1 MGSETPYHPPMLGW
15 FILTIALGYGWARLF
30 AGYPR
35 PEAGIQV
42 LAAREVAFLDAAAQA
57 TFPPGGA
64 IPASGREAGIP
75 AYTDR
80 WLQALQPRMRL
91 LIRLLFCLMEQATLF
106 FPAPRPRGFRRF
118 SSLSLEQRA
127 TALESWRTSRLYP
140 RRLVFESL
148 RAILTMG
155 FFSHPPVLRQL
166 GLAPLDIET
175 PVCEADLLYPPIG
188 RDPEAIVFTA
198 SDLGPRTE
206 AEPLG
211 SGTPLHPRYAG
222 DGR

>member
-1 MGSETPYHPPMLGW
+1 MLGW
-15 FILTIALGYGWARLF
+15 LLLVIAVGYGLSRVF

-35 PEAGIQV
+35 PADGIRL
-42 LAAREVAFLDAAAQA
+42 LAAREAAFLEAAAQA

-64 IPASGREAGIP
+64 IPPSGSEAGIT
-75 AYTDR
+75 AFTDR
-80 WLQALQPRMRL
+80 WLQVLHGRMRL
-91 LIRLLFCLMEQATLF
+91 LVRLLFFLLEHATLF
-106 FPAPRPRGFRRF
+106 FPAPGPRGFRRF

-127 TALESWRTSRLYP
+127 IALEGWRASRLFP

-166 GLAPLDIET
+166 GLAPLDFET

-188 RDPEAIVFTA
+188 RGPEAIVFTA
-198 SDLGPRTE
+198 SDLGPPSA
-206 AEPLG
+206 AEPLEPE
-211 SGTPLHPRYAG
+211 TPLHPRYAG